1 MDKLAK
7 REEQIMRV
15 LWQLERAFVKE
26 IIAELPDP
34 KPHYN
39 TVSTII
45 RILEDKGYVGHQSF
59 GSTHQYYPILEKKDE
74 YQKTEVRNVLKT
86 YFENSPSKMIL
97 HFAKEDKIDEA
108 ELKEILELIKK
119 QKEG

>member
-1 MDKLAK
+1 MEKLAK

-15 LWQLERAFVKE
+15 LWQLEKAFVKE

-45 RILEDKGYVGHQSF
+45 RILEEKGYVGHKSF
-59 GSTHQYYPILEKKDE
+59 GTTHQYFPILQKKNE
-74 YQKTEVRNVLKT
+74 YQKTEVNNVLKT
-86 YFENSPSKMIL
+86 YFDNSPSQMML
-97 HFAKEDKIDEA
+97 HFAKENKLNEA
-108 ELKEILELIKK
+108 ELQEILEMIKK
-119 QKEG
+119 KE